1 MYIINTKIS
10 SFHMLISILDFLVF
24 ELHVRVFP
32 FLCCLSYS
40 HWFYEFL
47 DSFWIITLHHYKNCE
62 KKSCCALGFY
72 FFKMFDEKKFFSG
85 VEFISPFH
93 YDLNIL
99 YLVWEIL
106 PHFMIIS
113 IQFLLEV
120 LKLYAF
126 QWLRTD
132 FLYILEKDYTF
143 FFF

>member
-1 MYIINTKIS
+1 MYLINTKIS
-10 SFHMLISILDFLVF
+10 SFHMLISHWDFLVF
-24 ELHVRVFP
+24 ELGVHVFP

-47 DSFWIITLHHYKNCE
+47 DSFWIIPFISYKSCE
-62 KKSCCALGFY
+62 KNLDGTLGFY

-93 YDLNIL
+93 HDLNIL

-120 LKLYAF
+120 LKLYLGIYAF
-126 QWLRTD
+126 QWVRTD
-132 FLYILEKDYTF
+132 FLYILE
-143 FFF
+143 